1 MWLMVMFDLPVTTKK
16 ERGAATRFR
25 NFLKKDGYV
34 MLQFSVYTRVCRGDE
49 GVDKHLARVKKNVPP
64 EGSVRVLQI
73 TDRQYGRMKLL
84 VGGRKKSEQIA
95 AEQLVLL

>member
-1 MWLMVMFDLPVTTKK
+1 
-16 ERGAATRFR
+16 
-25 NFLKKDGYV
+25 